1 MMCNCNPNVHKVTNM
16 TTAGLLTV
24 TNPNNIAN
32 LDLFILIMCV
42 NPSNIITGAP
52 VNLTMTINGATV
64 DLLNKYGLP
73 ISSDRLAPRRR
84 YIGRYIVPA
93 TGTPYVILLDTPC
106 NIAYALSSAS
116 VALAS
121 GSTDTTGDS
130 TNSTNSTR
138 SSK

>member
-1 MMCNCNPNVHKVTNM
+1 MTCNCNPNVHKVTNM

-32 LDLFILIMCV
+32 LDPFVLIMCV

-64 DLLNKYGLP
+64 DLLNRYGLP
-73 ISSDRLAPRRR
+73 VSSDRLAPRRR
-84 YIGRYIVPA
+84 YLGRYIVPA

-106 NIAYALSSAS
+106 NIAYALSSAA
-116 VALAS
+116 VAVT
-121 GSTDTTGDS
+121 STSDTTGDTNAS
-130 TNSTNSTR
+130 TTTIR
-138 SSK
+138 K